1 MKHQDHT
8 SAQLGI
14 LEWLRPGEHERVE
27 QLLADLR
34 SLGITHLRTGVSWAD
49 YLTPEGRDW
58 YHWLLPY
65 LAQSVEVLPCF
76 HYTPPSLGVVPK
88 TASPPRCLKDY
99 ADFIDV
105 MITDFGQYFEWVEL
119 WNEPNNL
126 NDWDWRI
133 DPSWQNFCEMVIGA
147 AYWAQHRG
155 KKTVLGGMAPVD
167 LNWLRMIGERGVLQ
181 HIDAVGIHGF
191 PGTWEFDWDDWSI
204 TVEQVRSQLARH
216 QSQAEIWITE
226 TGFSTWQ
233 HDQRTQI
240 DYFLKAIHAP
250 VERVYWYSLHDLH
263 PSLPTQEGF
272 HTDERHYHM
281 GLTTA
286 QGSPKLLY
294 RLWSDAGTKGL
305 NQVMQTTAVPPLW
318 TVDER
323 PALITGGAGFV
334 GTNLANRL
342 LSEGQSV
349 LLLDNL
355 SRPGV
360 EHNWHWL
367 KQKYGHRVQLELA
380 DVRDRYTLQRLVPQ
394 VAQIYHL
401 AAQVAVTTSLANPTE
416 DFAVNVQGT
425 MNLLEALRHLDTPP
439 PLVFTSTNKVYG
451 GLEHVELVEE
461 CDRYQP
467 RDSQLRTYGVSEQQ
481 PLHFHSPYGCSKGT
495 ADQYILDYA
504 RSYGLPA
511 VVFRMSCIYG
521 PHQCGTEDQGWVA
534 HFLKQVLNRQDITLF
549 GTGKQVRDILF
560 VEDLVDAFQLA
571 QAYMPRLSG
580 QAFNIGG
587 SPSNST
593 SLLNLLDE
601 IRHLHRQPIS
611 VQLDDWRPS
620 DQRYYVSDIRRFS
633 AATGWQPKFSI
644 HRGLACLYDWLK
656 SQQTATS
663 KLLVNAHS
671 R

>member
-1 MKHQDHT
+1 MKPEHYT
-8 SAQLGI
+8 PAQLGI

-27 QLLADLR
+27 QLLDDLKT
-34 SLGITHLRTGVSWAD
+34 LDVQYLRTGVSWAD

-58 YHWLLPY
+58 YHWLLPH

-133 DPSWQNFCEMVIGA
+133 DPSWENFCEMVGAA
-147 AYWAQHRG
+147 AYWAKHRG

-167 LNWLRMIGERGVLQ
+167 LNWLQIVGERGVL
-181 HIDAVGIHGF
+181 HYIDAVGIHGF
-191 PGTWEFDWDDWSI
+191 PGTWEFDWADWSSI
-204 TVEQVRSQLARH
+204 VRDVRSQLAQH
-216 QSQAEIWITE
+216 DCHAEIWITE

-233 HDQRTQI
+233 HDERSQI
-240 DYFLKAIHAP
+240 ECFLKAVEAP

-263 PSLPTQEGF
+263 PSLPTQDGF

-281 GLTTA
+281 GLTTP
-286 QGSPKLLY
+286 QNTPKLLY
-294 RLWSDAGTKGL
+294 RLWAEAGLSAL
-305 NQVMQTTAVPPLW
+305 NNVMATTQVKPLW
-318 TVDER
+318 IVDQR

-334 GTNLANRL
+334 GTNLADRL

-360 EHNWHWL
+360 EHNWYWL
-367 KQKYGHRVQLELA
+367 KQKYGDQVQLKLA
-380 DVRDRYTLQRLVPQ
+380 DVRDRYTVQWLVPQ
-394 VAQIYHL
+394 VSQIYHL
-401 AAQVAVTTSLANPTE
+401 AAQVAVTTSLIHPAE
-416 DFAVNVQGT
+416 DFAINVQGT

-451 GLEHVELVEE
+451 ELEHVELTES
-461 CDRYQP
+461 CDRYWP
-467 RDSQLRTYGVSEQQ
+467 DDPHTRAYGISEQES
-481 PLHFHSPYGCSKGT
+481 LHFHSPYGCSKGT
-495 ADQYILDYA
+495 AEQYILDYA
-504 RSYGLPA
+504 RSYGIPA

-521 PHQCGTEDQGWVA
+521 PHQYGTEDQGWVA
-534 HFLKQVLNRQDITLF
+534 HFLKRALNQQEITLF
-549 GTGKQVRDILF
+549 GDGKQVRDILF
-560 VEDLVDAFQLA
+560 VDDLVDAFQLA
-571 QAYMPRLSG
+571 QAHINQLSG
-580 QAFNIGG
+580 RPFNIGG
-587 SPSNST
+587 GPANSI
-593 SLLNLLDE
+593 SLLELLDN
-601 IRHLHRQPIS
+601 IRHLHHRAVS
-611 VQLDDWRPS
+611 VQFDDWRPS
-620 DQRYYVSDIRRFS
+620 DQRYYVSDTRQFQR
-633 AATGWQPKFSI
+633 ATGWQLRVSVDQ
-644 HRGLACLYDWLK
+644 GLARLYDWL
-656 SQQTATS
+656 SHQQVAADRPVALT
-663 KLLVNAHS
+663 